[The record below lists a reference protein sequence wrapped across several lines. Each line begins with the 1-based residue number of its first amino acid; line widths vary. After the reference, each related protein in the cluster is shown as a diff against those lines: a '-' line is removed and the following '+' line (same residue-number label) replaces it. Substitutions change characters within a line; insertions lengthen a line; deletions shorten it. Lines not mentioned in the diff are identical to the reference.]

1 MSSDVQEYRGQ
12 KVLIRF
18 EGKKCIHARH
28 CVLGRPD
35 VFIPNAPGAW
45 IQPDG
50 ASAEAVAHIANNCPS
65 GAITYERLD
74 GGEQESPPKVNTAR
88 IRENGPVA
96 LHAEME
102 LGGEKMLRATLCR
115 CGASANKPYCDGSH
129 ATAGFQATGEPAS
142 QDSQPLAARDGA
154 LKVTPLSNGP
164 LMVEGNLELITGTGH
179 TVTRTEKCFLCRC
192 GASAKKPFC
201 DGTHKKIGFTD
212 GT

>member
-1 MSSDVQEYRGQ
+1 MAAR
-12 KVLIRF
+12 VLR
-18 EGKKCIHARH
+18 
-28 CVLGRPD
+28 
-35 VFIPNAPGAW
+35 
-45 IQPDG
+45 
-50 ASAEAVAHIANNCPS
+50 
-65 GAITYERLD
+65 
-74 GGEQESPPKVNTAR
+74 EQESPPKVNTAR